1 MAARLAPLA
10 SWILMWAFATPSF
23 GAAYRGEVR
32 LEPAE
37 ADSWIGLAAVKPSV
51 QAMNS
56 EVGER
61 FLLGCGRGFLGA
73 GLGRAGLDGSQGVR
87 MEFAPPPPSSS
98 GRSLV
103 SLVPKTSGRS
113 DKVRGTSFQ
122 SWSNRYG

>member
-1 MAARLAPLA
+1 
-10 SWILMWAFATPSF
+10 MWAFATPSF

-51 QAMNS
+51 QAMDS

-73 GLGRAGLDGSQGVR
+73 GLRCTGLDGSQGVR

-113 DKVRGTSFQ
+113 GKVRGTSFQ